1 MPESETTAL
10 KARLIEAL
18 RTLFDPEIP
27 VNVYDLGL
35 IYELDA
41 DESGRV
47 RVRMTLTSP
56 GCPVAQSFPETVE
69 YLLRRV
75 PGVSDV
81 DVELVWEPPW
91 GRERMSQAALLA
103 LGML

>member
-1 MPESETTAL
+1 MPESVSTAL
-10 KARLIEAL
+10 TARIVEAL

-35 IYELDA
+35 IYGLDV
-41 DESGRV
+41 EEYGRV

-56 GCPVAQSFPETVE
+56 NCPVAQSFPETVE

-75 PGVSDV
+75 SGVSDV
-81 DVELVWEPPW
+81 EVELVWEPPW
-91 GRERMSQAALLA
+91 GRERMNQAALLA